1 MIKKQLSRNKG
12 FAMMEV
18 LMTILVLAI
27 GALGLANLQLSAMKY
42 NKTAS
47 SRSQAVF
54 LADELADRMRANMAG
69 VQAGSYTMNNGYTAA
84 VTALS
89 ALTTPACGT
98 TTDCT
103 SAQLAT
109 LDLVTW
115 NTGLKANLPS
125 GTGAV
130 IPVSGSTFTY
140 NIVIMWQDKILA
152 ASSTNTDSTCP
163 GTTPVVGVRCLTVP
177 YMP

>member
-42 NKTAS
+42 NKT
-47 SRSQAVF
+47 
-54 LADELADRMRANMAG
+54 DELADRMRANMAG